1 MTDPVQPDAKKLTE
15 ALWYIVELSR
25 SPMKDESAIAKGE
38 RLNNIHEHAKE
49 LVGERPFDVS
59 QYVSKPD

>member
-15 ALWYIVELSR
+15 ALWHIVELSR

-38 RLNNIHEHAKE
+38 RLNDIHERAKAV
-49 LVGERPFDVS
+49 VGEEPFDKTMFAS
-59 QYVSKPD
+59 

>member
-15 ALWYIVELSR
+15 ALWYIVKLSR

-38 RLNNIHEHAKE
+38 RLNDIHEHAKE
-49 LVGERPFDVS
+49 LVGEEPFDKTMFAS
-59 QYVSKPD
+59 